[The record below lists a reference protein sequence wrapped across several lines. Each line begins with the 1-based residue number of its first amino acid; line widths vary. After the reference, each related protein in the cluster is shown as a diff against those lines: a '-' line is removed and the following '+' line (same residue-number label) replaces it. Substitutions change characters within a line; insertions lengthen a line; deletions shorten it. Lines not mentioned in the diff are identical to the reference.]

1 MERVFPSPDLVLQ
14 IRKTLPATPE
24 RVFRAFTDVE
34 VLKKWWGPEGFTTPM
49 AELDVR
55 VGGSYRIA
63 MKPPEGDVVFL
74 SGVYRE
80 VVPPEKLVFTW
91 NWEGEGAAMGETLV
105 TVEIHGRGQMCELV
119 VTHEAFP
126 NKDVR
131 DQHDEGWTSHLSRLS
146 SVA

>member
-1 MERVFPSPDLVLQ
+1 MENVFPNPDLMLQ

-63 MKPPEGDVVFL
+63 MKPPEGEVLFL

-91 NWEGEGAAMGETLV
+91 NWEGEGAAMGESLV
-105 TVEIHGRGQMCELV
+105 TVEIHGRGEMTELV

-126 NKDVR
+126 SIEVR
-131 DQHDEGWTSHLSRLS
+131 DQHDQGWTSHLNRIASA
-146 SVA
+146 V